1 MSMSA
6 DNTRSKIL
14 EAAAYIIQT
23 NGILS
28 FTLEAVAK
36 QAGVSKGGLL
46 YHFPSKEALV
56 SGMVEHLMQ
65 NYIENIEKNANQDT
79 LPYGRWTRSFIRGSF
94 EKSNPDKYMN
104 AGLMA
109 AAAVN
114 RELLEPVQ
122 EAYEQ
127 WQTRINNDQLD
138 SIDSTILRL
147 AVDGLWF
154 SEIFDLAPLEKQ
166 HRQRVLERMIQLTKE
181 NNPTK

>member
-1 MSMSA
+1 MSA
-6 DNTRSKIL
+6 DKTRSKIL
-14 EAAAYIIQT
+14 EASAYVIQT

-56 SGMVEHLMQ
+56 SGMVKHIMQ
-65 NYIENIEKNANQDT
+65 NYIENIENNADQDT
-79 LPYGRWTRSFIRGSF
+79 SQHGRWTRSFIRGSF

-109 AAAVN
+109 AAVVN
-114 RELLEPVQ
+114 KDLLKPVQ
-122 EAYEQ
+122 DAYEQ
-127 WQTRINNDQLD
+127 WQTRINNDEID
-138 SIDSTILRL
+138 AIDSTILRL

-154 SEIFDLAPLEKQ
+154 SEIFDLAPLEKN
-166 HRQRVLERMIQLTKE
+166 HRQQVLERLIELTK
-181 NNPTK
+181 KD

>member
-1 MSMSA
+1 MSA
-6 DNTRSKIL
+6 NDTRAKIL

-56 SGMVEHLMQ
+56 SGMVEYLMQ
-65 NYIENIEKNANQDT
+65 NYIEHIEKNARQDT
-79 LPYGRWTRSFIRGSF
+79 LQHGKWTRSFIRGSF
-94 EKSNPDKYMN
+94 ESSTPDKHMN

-109 AAAVN
+109 AAVVN
-114 RELLEPVQ
+114 RELLKPVQ
-122 EAYEQ
+122 DAYEQ
-127 WQTRINNDQLD
+127 WQDRMNDDQLD
-138 SIDSTILRL
+138 PINSTILRL

-154 SEIFDLAPLEKQ
+154 SEIFDLAPLEKE
-166 HRQRVLERMIQLTKE
+166 HRQRVLERLIQLTMKE
-181 NNPTK
+181 

>member
-1 MSMSA
+1 MSA
-6 DNTRSKIL
+6 DKTRSKIL
-14 EAAAYIIQT
+14 EAAAITIQT

-56 SGMVEHLMQ
+56 SGMVKYLMQ
-65 NYIENIEKNANQDT
+65 NYIENIERNADQDMSQH
-79 LPYGRWTRSFIRGSF
+79 GRWTRSFIRGSF

-109 AAAVN
+109 AAVVN
-114 RELLEPVQ
+114 KDLLEPVQ
-122 EAYEQ
+122 DAYEQ
-127 WQTRINNDQLD
+127 WQQRINDDEMDAIN
-138 SIDSTILRL
+138 STILRL

-154 SEIFDLAPLEKQ
+154 SEIFGLAPLEKE
-166 HRQRVLERMIQLTKE
+166 HRQHVLERLIDLTKE
-181 NNPTK
+181 EK